1 MKIKKVRNVLVATA
15 LTCSMT
21 AVPVFATPSATELEQ
36 QKRQT
41 ESEVNDLQS
50 QLNSLITKMNELEGQ
65 LIEKGQE
72 IAQAQQ
78 DLEAAEEKE
87 KQQYED
93 LKLRIKYMYEEG
105 DNSAMERILASG
117 SIAEMLTQADY
128 VQKVHTYDRKQ
139 LEEYQQTVE
148 EVKELKTT
156 LESDMENLQ
165 TLEEEYKAQS
175 DELETTIEGKRT
187 EIDNLDGMIQE
198 AARKAEEERLAKEE
212 AERQKQAEEQA
223 KRNNG
228 NTGVAENPTNGGNDN
243 NQGTNNGGGDNSG
256 TPTITEPTY
265 NPSTGNAIVDRA
277 YSKLGYPYVWG
288 AYGPD
293 SFDCSGFVSYCLSGS
308 YIRLG
313 TTYTFLGYQQVS
325 DPQPGDI
332 CVNAGHCGIYIGG
345 GQMIHAATEGVGVII
360 GPVQGGMIYVR
371 Y

>member
-1 MKIKKVRNVLVATA
+1 MKIKRARNVLIATA
-15 LTCSMT
+15 LTCSM
-21 AVPVFATPSATELEQ
+21 AAGPVFAAPSATELEQ
-36 QKRQT
+36 QKKQT

-105 DNSAMERILASG
+105 DNSAMERILTSG

-139 LEEYQQTVE
+139 LEEYQETVE

-156 LESDMENLQ
+156 LESDMKNLQ
-165 TLEEEYKAQS
+165 NLEDEYKAQS
-175 DELETTIEGKRT
+175 DELETTIEGKRA

-212 AERQKQAEEQA
+212 AERQKQAEEQ
-223 KRNNG
+223 KNTG
-228 NTGVAENPTNGGNDN
+228 NTENPTNGGDN
-243 NQGTNNGGGDNSG
+243 SNPGTTNGGTDNSNG
-256 TPTITEPTY
+256 TTPDTSVTEPTY
-265 NPSTGNAIVDRA
+265 NASTGNAIVDRA
-277 YSKLGYPYVWG
+277 YSKLGCAYEWG

-345 GQMIHAATEGVGVII
+345 SQMIHAATEGVGVII